1 MRNILIM
8 LAIFSFNRIDA
19 QSIID
24 SVLKKVEKNN
34 KSIQSNTK
42 FWQAK
47 GEEFKTGLT
56 PFDPQIEYDYLFG
69 SPAGA
74 GNQKDFSITQ
84 RFDFPTT
91 YRRKN
96 SLSVSQVLN
105 TEIQQQVHRQEI
117 LLQAKLITL
126 ELIFLNKK
134 AVELNRRLTNTSELV
149 NDYQKKMIQGDAIV
163 LDLNKAKLQWL
174 NIRNDTSLNNHLI
187 QANTTKLTELN
198 GGIPLVVTDTIYPSD
213 VALPEFSVL
222 DSMIEAN
229 DPVLKIFQQE
239 IEIMQRQL
247 LVQKAL
253 VLPKIETGYH
263 AQSILGQSY
272 KGVHTGITIP
282 LWENKNKVNAA
293 RANLDFAN
301 ANAEMQFIG
310 YKLEKKGYYDKVV
323 GRLNALRE
331 YHQMLLPI
339 GDTALLNK
347 ALKLGQITM
356 IQYFYEENFYYA
368 SYDKYLQLELEYQQG
383 IANLYKF
390 QL

>member
-1 MRNILIM
+1 
-8 LAIFSFNRIDA
+8 
-19 QSIID
+19 
-24 SVLKKVEKNN
+24 
-34 KSIQSNTK
+34 
-42 FWQAK
+42 
-47 GEEFKTGLT
+47 
-56 PFDPQIEYDYLFG
+56 
-69 SPAGA
+69 
-74 GNQKDFSITQ
+74 
-84 RFDFPTT
+84 
-91 YRRKN
+91 
-96 SLSVSQVLN
+96 
-105 TEIQQQVHRQEI
+105 
-117 LLQAKLITL
+117 
-126 ELIFLNKK
+126 
-134 AVELNRRLTNTSELV
+134 
-149 NDYQKKMIQGDAIV
+149 
-163 LDLNKAKLQWL
+163 
-174 NIRNDTSLNNHLI
+174 
-187 QANTTKLTELN
+187 
-198 GGIPLVVTDTIYPSD
+198 
-213 VALPEFSVL
+213 
-222 DSMIEAN
+222 MIEAN

>member
-8 LAIFSFNRIDA
+8 LAIFSFNRINA

-24 SVLKKVEKNN
+24 SVLKNVEKNN
-34 KSIQSNTK
+34 KSIQSNAK

-56 PFDPQIEYDYLFG
+56 PYDPQIEYDFLFG

-96 SLSVSQVLN
+96 SLSVSQVLH
-105 TEIQQQVHRQEI
+105 TEMQQQVHRQEI

-134 AVELNRRLTNTSELV
+134 AVELHRRLTNTSELV
-149 NDYQKKMIQGDAIV
+149 NDYQKKMIQGDAII

-174 NIRNDTSLNNHLI
+174 NIRNDPSLNNHLI

-198 GGIPLVVTDTIYPSD
+198 GGIPLVVTDTIYPSE

-222 DSMIEAN
+222 DSMIKAN

-247 LVQKAL
+247 LVQKAM

-272 KGVHTGITIP
+272 QGVHTGIT
-282 LWENKNKVNAA
+282 
-293 RANLDFAN
+293 
-301 ANAEMQFIG
+301 
-310 YKLEKKGYYDKVV
+310 
-323 GRLNALRE
+323 
-331 YHQMLLPI
+331 
-339 GDTALLNK
+339 
-347 ALKLGQITM
+347 
-356 IQYFYEENFYYA
+356 
-368 SYDKYLQLELEYQQG
+368 
-383 IANLYKF
+383 
-390 QL
+390 

>member
-1 MRNILIM
+1 
-8 LAIFSFNRIDA
+8 
-19 QSIID
+19 
-24 SVLKKVEKNN
+24 
-34 KSIQSNTK
+34 
-42 FWQAK
+42 
-47 GEEFKTGLT
+47 
-56 PFDPQIEYDYLFG
+56 
-69 SPAGA
+69 
-74 GNQKDFSITQ
+74 
-84 RFDFPTT
+84 
-91 YRRKN
+91 
-96 SLSVSQVLN
+96 
-105 TEIQQQVHRQEI
+105 
-117 LLQAKLITL
+117 
-126 ELIFLNKK
+126 
-134 AVELNRRLTNTSELV
+134 
-149 NDYQKKMIQGDAIV
+149 MIQGDAIV

-174 NIRNDTSLNNHLI
+174 NIRNDTSLNNNLI
-187 QANTTKLTELN
+187 QTNTTKLTELN
-198 GGIPLVVTDTIYPSD
+198 GGLPIVVTDTIYPS
-213 VALPEFSVL
+213 AAAIPEFIIL

-239 IEIMQRQL
+239 IEVMKRQL

-253 VLPKIETGYH
+253 VLPKMETGYH
-263 AQSILGQSY
+263 VQGILGQSY

-356 IQYFYEENFYYA
+356 IQYFYEENFYYS